1 MIKLINQFINLI
13 PFPIWIS
20 ENKKIININICFS
33 SMLNINLSNIDFI
46 DEYIILKSEDL
57 ELFIQKKNNYSFM
70 YDGKTYTHKIIKET
84 INNKEIELGILL
96 NEASLNNLELNK
108 TISILQT
115 IIDNVPEIIFYK
127 DKNCRYMGA
136 NKHCIEFYKAL
147 GVTEFIGKKD
157 IDLNLNKDFIETC
170 SKHDTIVLNTKKQLF
185 IEEKLKSSDNK
196 EYIFETIKTPIINHD
211 DVLGIVGV
219 ARNITTRKEEEEK
232 LRYLSYTD
240 ILTGLYNRTFFDEKV
255 DCLIRNK
262 RFPIGIIMGD
272 INGLK
277 IVNDTF
283 GHILGDKLIKKISQ
297 IIKTS
302 CNNNELIFRWG
313 GDEFI
318 ILIPNVYDRNC
329 EKLIEDINLGL
340 NNNSSEKIPL
350 SMAMGYSL
358 INDEKSVDKALMEA
372 EEKLYRQKIL
382 NGKSM
387 RSSILSTLQESLN
400 FKNVETA
407 KHTERLVNYCV
418 KMAKVLNLKHDT
430 VNELIL
436 LAKLHDIGKI
446 AIPEKILLKDSS
458 LTQDEYEIM
467 KTHAEKGYR
476 LAMTLPEIS
485 HVARGI
491 LTHHE
496 RWDGKGYP
504 LGLKGEEIPF
514 IARIVSV
521 ADSYD
526 EMTSNRIYNKI
537 KTKEEAIDELKRCA
551 GHQFDPKIVEIFC
564 SII

>member
-20 ENKKIININICFS
+20 KNKKIININICFS

-46 DEYIILKSEDL
+46 DEYIILKNEDL
-57 ELFIQKKNNYSFM
+57 ELLIPNKNNYSFM
-70 YDGKTYTHKIIKET
+70 YDGKTYTHKIIKEN
-84 INNKEIELGILL
+84 INNEEIELGILL

-136 NKHCIEFYKAL
+136 NKPCIEFYKAL

-170 SKHDTIVLNTKKQLF
+170 SKHDSIVLNTKKQLF
-185 IEEKLKSSDNK
+185 IEEKLKSNDNK
-196 EYIFETIKTPIINHD
+196 EYIFETIKTPIINEN

-240 ILTGLYNRTFFDEKV
+240 VLTGLYNRTFFDEKV

-350 SMAMGYSL
+350 SMSMGYSL

-382 NGKSM
+382 NGKSI

-418 KMAKVLNLKHDT
+418 KMAKALNLKRDT

-496 RWDGKGYP
+496 SWDGKGYP